1 MTHDEAKIILLR
13 YRPGTTDRE
22 EPELRQAL
30 ALAQV
35 DEELSR
41 WLADNGT
48 RQQLL
53 RTTFKQIQPP
63 EGLLQQI
70 ISEHAAS
77 QRASANRRRFAQ
89 ISLVAAL
96 VLLGIIGSTFWLG
109 SRPQADNTLAIF
121 KQQMVGY
128 ALRGY
133 TMDLQ
138 TNDAEQI
145 RAFLRQQQAPADY
158 ALSGA
163 LQKATLLGC
172 AVEGWQSSKVS
183 MICLGTG
190 PPAAADG
197 KNDLWL
203 FVVDQTSVAD
213 APKGSRPHFDR
224 VNRLAT
230 ATWSEQGKLYLLAT
244 TADEGTLRNFF

>member
-22 EPELRQAL
+22 EPEMREAL

-48 RQQLL
+48 SQQLL

-77 QRASANRRRFAQ
+77 QRASANRRRFAR
-89 ISLVAAL
+89 IALVAAL
-96 VLLGIIGSTFWLG
+96 VLVGIIGSTLWLG

-121 KQQMVGY
+121 EQQMAGY

-133 TMDLQ
+133 YMDLQ
-138 TNDAEQI
+138 TNDADQI

-158 ALSGA
+158 ALSRP

-172 AVEGWQSSKVS
+172 AVEGWQSGKVS
-183 MICLGTG
+183 MICLATGT
-190 PPAAADG
+190 PVAAGG

-203 FVVDQTSVAD
+203 FVVDQKSVAD
-213 APKGSRPHFDR
+213 APKDSQPHFDR

-230 ATWSEQGKLYLLAT
+230 AVWSEQGKLYLLAT

>member
-1 MTHDEAKIILLR
+1 MTRDEAKIILLR

-22 EPELRQAL
+22 EPEIREAL
-30 ALAQV
+30 ALAQA

-41 WLADNGT
+41 WLADSGT
-48 RQQLL
+48 SQQLL
-53 RTTFKQIQPP
+53 RTTFKQIQAP

-70 ISEHAAS
+70 VSEHTAS
-77 QRASANRRRFAQ
+77 QRASASRRQFTR
-89 ISLVAAL
+89 IGLVAAL
-96 VLLGIIGSTFWLG
+96 ILLGIIGGTIWLG

-121 KQQMVGY
+121 QQQMAGY

-158 ALSGA
+158 TIGGP
-163 LQKATLLGC
+163 LQKATLIGC

-190 PPAAADG
+190 APPAAGG

-203 FVVDQTSVAD
+203 FVVDRKTVAD
-213 APKGSRPHFDR
+213 APEDSQPHFDR

-230 ATWSEQGKLYLLAT
+230 ASWSEQGKLYLLAT
-244 TADEGTLRNFF
+244 TSDERVLRSFF

>member
-1 MTHDEAKIILLR
+1 MTRDEAKIILLR

-22 EPELRQAL
+22 EPEMREAL

-35 DEELSR
+35 DEKLSR
-41 WLADNGT
+41 WLADNGAS
-48 RQQLL
+48 QQLL
-53 RTTFKQIQPP
+53 RTTFKQIQAP

-77 QRASANRRRFAQ
+77 QRASVIRRRFAR

-96 VLLGIIGSTFWLG
+96 VLLGIIGSTLWSG
-109 SRPQADNTLAIF
+109 SRPQADNTLGIF
-121 KQQMVGY
+121 EQQMAGY

-133 TMDLQ
+133 YMDLQ

-158 ALSGA
+158 TISGP
-163 LQKATLLGC
+163 LQKATLIGC
-172 AVEGWQSSKVS
+172 AVEGWQNSKVS

-190 PPAAADG
+190 APLAAGG

-203 FVVDQTSVAD
+203 FVVDQKSVAD
-213 APKGSRPHFDR
+213 APKDSQPHFDR
-224 VNRLAT
+224 VNRLVT

-244 TADEGTLRNFF
+244 TADEGTLRSFF

>member
-1 MTHDEAKIILLR
+1 MTRDEAKIILLR
-13 YRPGTTDRE
+13 YRPGTADRE
-22 EPELRQAL
+22 EPEIREAL
-30 ALAQV
+30 ALARV

-48 RQQLL
+48 SQQLL
-53 RTTFKQIQPP
+53 RTTFKQIQAP

-77 QRASANRRRFAQ
+77 QRASVNRRRFAR
-89 ISLVAAL
+89 ITLVAAL
-96 VLLGIIGSTFWLG
+96 VLLGIIGSTIWLG
-109 SRPQADNTLAIF
+109 SRRHADNTLGIF
-121 KQQMVGY
+121 EQQMAGY

-158 ALSGA
+158 AFSGP
-163 LQKATLLGC
+163 LQKAALIGC
-172 AVEGWQSSKVS
+172 AVEGWQSGKVS

-190 PPAAADG
+190 APPIAGG

-203 FVVDQTSVAD
+203 FVVDQKSVAD
-213 APKGSRPHFDR
+213 APKDSQPHFDR

-230 ATWSEQGKLYLLAT
+230 AAWSEQGKLYLLAT
-244 TADEGTLRNFF
+244 TADEGVLRSFF